1 MITCLAAAA
10 KNAMPT
16 QKPATKFGLMLFWIC
31 MKRESKNMKYTT
43 WKLVQL
49 KDEHVKA
56 ENVIAY
62 GKKEKEGTQ

>member
-31 MKRESKNMKYTT
+31 MKRESKNMKYT
-43 WKLVQL
+43 
-49 KDEHVKA
+49 A
-56 ENVIAY
+56 
-62 GKKEKEGTQ
+62 